1 MKINDHFI
9 IPESEISEK
18 FIRSGGPGGQNINKV
33 STSVQLVIN
42 INLSRSIP
50 DGIKRHLKKLAG
62 KRLSTDGILR
72 IEANRFRSQEKNRED
87 ARERLLELILNSST
101 DLKKR
106 IRTNPSYRARQKRI
120 DKKKKRGNIKANRR
134 KIIPNDFA

>member
-9 IPESEISEK
+9 IPDSEISEK

-50 DGIKRHLKKLAG
+50 DGIKRRLKKLAG
-62 KRLSTDGILR
+62 KRLSADGILR

-101 DLKKR
+101 DPKKR

-120 DKKKKRGNIKANRR
+120 DQKKKRGNIKANRR